1 MQRNSGLAS
10 NNTFASSNAGH
21 GSDSNP
27 TGDNPTNSYPTD
39 SSPTNSYPTGSNLT
53 DSHASTHDAYVTSQP
68 PLQAST
74 QSPQPSPPARWLKR
88 VGLALGFGV
97 TTIASALAGTY
108 IALTVPLPDRVAPQE
123 TVQTPSL
130 PDLLRKGVRHTIT
143 RPVNIL
149 VMGIDR
155 VPGAEEGS
163 DAIFSGRSD
172 TLLLIQVNPATESVS
187 MLSIPRDTQVR
198 FPGYGGVTKIN
209 HANAIGGPRLA
220 ADVVSYNLGD
230 VEIDRYVRFST
241 DAFRQLVDLVGGVEV
256 FVPQRMRYT
265 DRTQGLDI
273 DLEQGLQVLNGD
285 EAEQFARFR
294 SDAHGDIGRVQR
306 QQLLIRALRDRL
318 TSPAVIPRIPQIID
332 LLKTNI
338 DTNLTSEELMAL
350 ATFGLDLDQDALQ
363 MVMLPGTFSRQ
374 DDYLASYWIMDDTG
388 VNRVLNDYFGVSAVT
403 YTSDVSRL
411 DEQDSRGMGRSL
423 RDLRIAVQ
431 NASDHPRLASQVAQ
445 YLQEQGL
452 RNVYVVRDWPAQQQ
466 HTQIIVQN
474 GYLQGATTLEQML
487 GIGQVL
493 PASTGDLGSDLTIR
507 VGDDWLQ
514 RPELEL

>member
-1 MQRNSGLAS
+1 MQRNSGLVS
-10 NNTFASSNAGH
+10 NHSLTSSNADNYEENH
-21 GSDSNP
+21 LDSIDSNSL
-27 TGDNPTNSYPTD
+27 NSHPLDPGPTD
-39 SSPTNSYPTGSNLT
+39 ANALTEPSAPTHPSSPPN
-53 DSHASTHDAYVTSQP
+53 
-68 PLQAST
+68 
-74 QSPQPSPPARWLKR
+74 RWLK
-88 VGLALGFGV
+88 GMGILLGFGI
-97 TTIASALAGTY
+97 TTVASALAGVY
-108 IALTVPLPDRVAPQE
+108 VALTVPLPDRIALQE
-123 TVQTPSL
+123 TAQTASL

-172 TLLLIQVNPATESVS
+172 TMLLIQVNPDTQSVS

-198 FPGYGGVTKIN
+198 FPGYRGVTKIN
-209 HANAIGGPRLA
+209 HANAMGGPRLA

-273 DLEQGLQVLNGD
+273 DLEQGLQVLDGD

-318 TSPAVIPRIPQIID
+318 TSPTVIPKIPQIID
-332 LLKTNI
+332 LLQTHI
-338 DTNLTSEELMAL
+338 DTNLTSEELFAL
-350 ATFGLDLDQDALQ
+350 ATFGLDLDQESLQ
-363 MVMLPGTFSRQ
+363 MVMLPGTFSQQ
-374 DDYLASYWIMDDTG
+374 DDYLASYWIMDNAG
-388 VNRVLNDYFGVSAVT
+388 VSRVLDDYFGVSSVT
-403 YTSDVSRL
+403 YTSDYSRL
-411 DEQDSRGMGRSL
+411 NDRDAFEVGRSL
-423 RDLRIAVQ
+423 SDLRIAVQ
-431 NASDHPRLASQVAQ
+431 NASHHPRIATEVVR
-445 YLQEQGL
+445 YLREQGFD
-452 RNVYVVRDWPAQQQ
+452 NVYTIRDWPEHQPQ
-466 HTQIIVQN
+466 TQIIVQN
-474 GYLQGATTLEQML
+474 GYLQGATVLEGVL
-487 GIGQVL
+487 GVGRVI

-514 RPELEL
+514 RPDLEL